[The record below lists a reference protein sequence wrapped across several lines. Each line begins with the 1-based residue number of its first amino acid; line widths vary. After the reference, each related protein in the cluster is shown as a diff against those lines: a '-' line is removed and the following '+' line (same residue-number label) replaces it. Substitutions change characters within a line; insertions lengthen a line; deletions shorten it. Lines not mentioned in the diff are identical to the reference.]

1 MSMAN
6 KLNIYEARL
15 ELVRGIREV
24 LMDFAD
30 DGSMSQDELLEVERQ
45 LGDVAD
51 AILEALSVQVLEV
64 KDSGTFLLEAQP
76 EA

>member
-1 MSMAN
+1 MAN
-6 KLNIYEARL
+6 KLNVHEARL

-30 DGSMSQDELLEVERQ
+30 DGSMSADELIEIERQ

-64 KDSGTFLLEAQP
+64 KDSGTFLLQAQP

>member
-30 DGSMSQDELLEVERQ
+30 DGSMSPDELIEVERQ

>member
-6 KLNIYEARL
+6 KLNVHEARL

-30 DGSMSQDELLEVERQ
+30 DGSMSADELIEIERQ

-64 KDSGTFLLEAQP
+64 KDSGTFLLQAQP

>member
-30 DGSMSQDELLEVERQ
+30 DGSMSPDELLEVERQ